1 MCRKSACNILDA
13 GMLSAVYFPWAITS
27 TAKKN
32 AGANNTHDHL
42 VMSLAPAFYAQAVY
56 IQDHFVLTTAAV
68 DRQAFSLGFAAD
80 AKKSFIA
87 FADGTLCPTI
97 FHLYYSTAD
106 ISMQ

>member
-1 MCRKSACNILDA
+1 MGYHLHGKR
-13 GMLSAVYFPWAITS
+13 
-27 TAKKN
+27 KN

-56 IQDHFVLTTAAV
+56 IQDHFVFTAAAV
-68 DRQAFSLGFAAD
+68 DRQTFSLGFAAD

-87 FADGTLCPTI
+87 FADGTLCPAI
-97 FHLYYSTAD
+97 FHLYYSTTD